1 MGDTLG
7 QADVLVVGAG
17 IAGIVTALE
26 LAEAG
31 LRVLVIDR
39 DDEAALG
46 GQARESFGGMFF
58 VDTPEQRRAGIR
70 DNIDLAYADWL
81 AFAHFDADDHWPRA
95 WARAYVEHCT
105 QDVYRWLRGRGV
117 RYFPVPHWVER
128 GLYTPGNSVP
138 RFHMVWG
145 TGRALADNLI
155 AHLRRWVPTRV
166 ELRFGLRVERLLCDG
181 GRITGC
187 AGVTEHDS
195 EPFELHAPVV
205 VIAAGGINGDL
216 GRVRANWHRDWGT
229 APTQLLNGSHR
240 FADGRLHDAARAAGA
255 VVTHLDRMWNYAA
268 GVAHPSP
275 RYPDHGLS
283 LVPPRSALW
292 LDWRGQRIGPVP
304 MISGYDT
311 RELVTQVCRSG
322 RGYSWQV
329 LNRTIALKELG
340 VSGAEFNPGFRGRKV
355 LRVLRELLFGSRWLV
370 DTLCRDCPD
379 IVVADT
385 LPELVARMNALAG
398 EGAVDGDALAAT
410 VAAYDAQ
417 IARGPR
423 FHNDDQLRR
432 IAHLR
437 QWRGDRLRTCRFQA
451 IADPRAGSLIAIRA
465 RILSRKSLGGIR
477 TDLHSRVLSAADQPI
492 PGLYAVGEAAGFGGG
507 GSHGLRALEGGF
519 LGCCVLSA
527 RRAAQTISG
536 RGA

>member
-1 MGDTLG
+1 MRSIP
-7 QADVLVVGAG
+7 ADVLVIGAG

-26 LAEAG
+26 LAEAR

-70 DNIDLAYADWL
+70 DNVELAYADWL
-81 AFAHFDADDHWPRA
+81 AFAQFDADDHWPRA

-155 AHLRRWVPTRV
+155 AHLRRWVPARV
-166 ELRFGLRVERLLCDG
+166 ELRFGLRVERLLRDG
-181 GRITGC
+181 GRIIGC
-187 AGVTEHDS
+187 SGVSEHDG

-216 GRVRANWHRDWGT
+216 QRVRENWHRDWGD

-240 FADGRLHDAARAAGA
+240 FADGRLHDAASAAGA

-292 LDWRGQRIGPVP
+292 LDWRGQRIGPMP

-340 VSGAEFNPGFRGRKV
+340 VSGAEFNPGFRDRKV

-379 IVVADT
+379 ILVADT
-385 LPELVARMNALAG
+385 LPELVTRMNALAG
-398 EGAVDGDALAAT
+398 EDAVDGDALAAT
-410 VAAYDAQ
+410 IAAYDAQ

-451 IADPRAGSLIAIRA
+451 IADPGARPLIAIRA

-477 TDLHSRVLSAADQPI
+477 TDLHSRVLSAANQPI

-536 RGA
+536 SGA

>member
-1 MGDTLG
+1 MGDTLS

-39 DDEAALG
+39 DDESALG

-70 DNIDLAYADWL
+70 DSIELAHADWL
-81 AFAHFDADDHWPRA
+81 AFAQFDADDRWPRA

-128 GLYTPGNSVP
+128 GLYTPGNSLP

-155 AHLRRWVPTRV
+155 AHLRRWVQTRV
-166 ELRFGLRVERLLCDG
+166 ELRFGLRVERLLHDG
-181 GRITGC
+181 GRISGC
-187 AGVTEHDS
+187 AGVREHDGM
-195 EPFELHAPVV
+195 PFELHAPVV

-216 GRVRANWHRDWGT
+216 QRVRENWHRDWGN

-268 GVAHPSP
+268 GVAHPQP

-292 LDWRGQRIGPVP
+292 LDWRGQRLGPVP

-322 RGYSWQV
+322 RDYSWQV
-329 LNRTIALKELG
+329 LNRTIALRELG
-340 VSGAEFNPGFRGRKV
+340 VSGAEFNPGFRDRKV

-379 IVVADT
+379 ILVADT
-385 LPELVARMNALAG
+385 LPELVARMNARAG
-398 EGAVDGDALAAT
+398 GDAVEVDAVAAAI
-410 VAAYDAQ
+410 AAYDAQ

-451 IADPRAGSLIAIRA
+451 IADPKAGPLIAIHA

-477 TDLHSRVLSAADQPI
+477 TDLHSRVLSALDQPI

-527 RRAAQTISG
+527 RRAAQSISG
-536 RGA
+536 SGA